1 VIRGHETRYAIASL
15 VITIALFLIA
25 GLIAATHIR
34 FNARATLDAGSY
46 ALLMLVVAAIGI
58 LIVRREPR
66 NAIGW
71 LFCATPLLVSVS
83 IGGGTIAI
91 WMGPDHADI
100 AGAAIPGWFSLWAW
114 PIGLVG
120 FLMLLPLLF
129 PDGRPPAGR
138 WRWQLRI
145 DLAVLALIA
154 AALMTQP
161 GEMFNGVTNP
171 LGVGWADSTPVVVL
185 LGVLVLTLI
194 PANLVSAVARYR
206 RAGVTERVQLREVLF
221 AAAATFAG
229 FVVISVLGGNST
241 LYTVDY
247 ALVPAAVGLAM
258 LRYRLYDVDV
268 VIRRTLVY
276 GALVGMLAGL
286 YLAGV
291 AGLGAGLRAATG
303 LSSSLAVTLST
314 LAVVAAFQPLRR
326 RTQRAVDR
334 RFYRAVYDA
343 SATVE
348 AFSGQLREQI
358 DLDVLADRLL
368 ATVRETV
375 RPRTAS
381 VWLAPVTIPERASGK
396 TEA

>member
-1 VIRGHETRYAIASL
+1 
-15 VITIALFLIA
+15 
-25 GLIAATHIR
+25 
-34 FNARATLDAGSY
+34 
-46 ALLMLVVAAIGI
+46 
-58 LIVRREPR
+58 
-66 NAIGW
+66 
-71 LFCATPLLVSVS
+71 
-83 IGGGTIAI
+83 
-91 WMGPDHADI
+91 
-100 AGAAIPGWFSLWAW
+100 
-114 PIGLVG
+114 
-120 FLMLLPLLF
+120 
-129 PDGRPPAGR
+129 
-138 WRWQLRI
+138 
-145 DLAVLALIA
+145 
-154 AALMTQP
+154 
-161 GEMFNGVTNP
+161 
-171 LGVGWADSTPVVVL
+171 VVL

-221 AAAATFAG
+221 AAVATFAG

>member
-1 VIRGHETRYAIASL
+1 MTRGHETRYAIAAL
-15 VITIALFLIA
+15 VVTLALFVIS
-25 GLIAATHIR
+25 GLIAVTHIR
-34 FNARATLDAGSY
+34 FDARATLDAASY
-46 ALLMLVVAAIGI
+46 AVLMLGFSVIGI

-83 IGGGTIAI
+83 VGGGTIAI
-91 WMGPDHADI
+91 WMGPEHADI
-100 AGAAIPGWFSLWAW
+100 PGAAVPGWFSLWAW

-138 WRWQLRI
+138 WRWLLRI
-145 DLAVLALIA
+145 DVVGLGLIA
-154 AALMTQP
+154 AALMAQP

-171 LGVGWADSTPVVVL
+171 LGVGWADSTPVVAFLAAVIL
-185 LGVLVLTLI
+185 ILI
-194 PANLVSAVARYR
+194 PASLASAVVRYR
-206 RAGVTERVQLREVLF
+206 RAGATERVQLREVVF

-229 FVVISVLGGNST
+229 FILISVLGANET
-241 LYTVDY
+241 LYTLDY
-247 ALVPAAVGLAM
+247 ALIPAAVGLAM

-314 LAVVAAFQPLRR
+314 LAVVGAFQPLRR

-334 RFYRAVYDA
+334 RFYRAAYDA
-343 SATVE
+343 RATVE

-368 ATVRETV
+368 VTVRETV

-381 VWLAPVTIPERASGK
+381 VWLAPVTIPERAPGK

>member
-25 GLIAATHIR
+25 SLIAATHIR

>member
-1 VIRGHETRYAIASL
+1 MIRGHETRYAIAAL
-15 VITIALFLIA
+15 VVTIALFVIS
-25 GLIAATHIR
+25 GLIAVTHIR
-34 FNARATLDAGSY
+34 FNPGTTLDAASY
-46 ALLMLVVAAIGI
+46 ALLMLGVSAIGI

-66 NAIGW
+66 NPIGW
-71 LFCATPLLVSVS
+71 LFCATPMLVAVSV
-83 IGGGTIAI
+83 GGGTIAI

-100 AGAAIPGWFSLWAW
+100 PGAAVPGWFSLWAW

-138 WRWQLRI
+138 WRWLLPI
-145 DLAVLALIA
+145 DLAALALLA
-154 AALMTQP
+154 AALMAQP

-171 LGVGWADSTPVVVL
+171 LGVGWADSTPVVAVL
-185 LGVLVLTLI
+185 AALVLTLI
-194 PANLVSAVARYR
+194 PANLASAVARYR
-206 RAGVTERVQLREVLF
+206 RAGATERVQLREVVF
-221 AAAATFAG
+221 AACATFAG
-229 FVVISVLGGNST
+229 FIVISVLGGNST

-247 ALVPAAVGLAM
+247 ALIPCAVGLAM

-276 GALVGMLAGL
+276 AALVGMLAGL

-314 LAVVAAFQPLRR
+314 LAVIGAFQPLRR

-334 RFYRAVYDA
+334 RFYRAAYDA
-343 SATVE
+343 RATVE
-348 AFSGQLREQI
+348 AFSDQLREQI

-368 ATVRETV
+368 VTVRETV

-381 VWLAPVTIPERASGK
+381 VWLAPVTIPERAPGK